1 MIEADELI
9 NFIRPFV
16 GRKKQIGLTTRLYQ
30 DLRIMGD
37 DADELFISIMER
49 FGTSFAGI
57 NLSAYFPGE
66 YAAGYLY
73 LASLFGMPDRK
84 RRSLTVQHLLAVINR
99 GEWFDPLD

>member
-9 NFIRPFV
+9 NVILPFV

-57 NLSAYFPGE
+57 NLSAYFPEE

-84 RRSLTVQHLLAVINR
+84 HASFTGQHLPDVVHN
-99 GEWFDPLD
+99 